1 MRWLVTPLKMEQGE
15 DKKNNLQCLK
25 SLDEAEDGVN
35 FIARQ
40 IPRHKDSIVST
51 MISYPIFA
59 VA

>member
-1 MRWLVTPLKMEQGE
+1 MTSLKAEQGE
-15 DKKNNLQCLK
+15 DKKKNLQCLK

-51 MISYPIFA
+51 MISYPISA